1 MNGRCTCNHWIA
13 GLISSTFCVERLVCL
28 GLYLALPFS
37 LRPFR
42 IIVPFALAFAFV
54 VTITASTFKMY
65 L

>member
-1 MNGRCTCNHWIA
+1 
-13 GLISSTFCVERLVCL
+13 L